1 MNEKNVFWM
10 VGQEEKV
17 KKDVGCEFAS
27 LKASIKHDKWKRSKQ
42 AGR

>member
-27 LKASIKHDKWKRSKQ
+27 LKASIKHDKWERSKQ
-42 AGR
+42 AGK